1 MKYLRIISVYLLIL
15 LTAGCGLNNKIVI
28 EDINPEERVDPSINI
43 LADEH
48 FSFEKSFSISFWLKP
63 LSNYYGSVILA
74 LEDDNEK
81 ITLINNS
88 EDENYNSTG
97 IALVHNNG
105 SLYGGNDFNL
115 ETYNYNHI
123 IVGYEDNT
131 FFLYLNGAFIGEKAF
146 SDNFDINDFRL
157 YIDNSSFIVIYK
169 NLIVNDYNLKQED
182 VIKLYGS
189 DLSLR
194 LENIDFSEEFKN
206 NAKGRVA
213 LPISETDIS
222 YSSDCDLMK
231 VNDNYLVFY
240 ENNTSED
247 TVAVLKAEYKEF
259 GITVEKEIEFIIKGK
274 NDINSLNYALKVVDN
289 KLNYFISESS
299 YFPDE
304 INGCTIEYSV
314 SSNANYDNNHF
325 VKVTDN
331 VKEIINVKATVS
343 IGDINGTIEKNIVLL
358 DEYKGYLLVYFD
370 GHDGW
375 PEHITGEENIYFAI
389 SDNLTNWIKLNKAG
403 LLDSDEGSNRYRD
416 PYISRD
422 KDGNFIITCTEG
434 YVNPGMYV
442 ARSEDLI
449 NFKTNL
455 VSFNSVDKS
464 LGLIGDKTWAPEF
477 VYDYS
482 NDRYTILFSNP
493 GTVNKSI
500 YGVDTYDFNEY
511 SYPYIYF
518 NAGYNVID
526 ADIEMIDNQYYLF
539 YKNEDNGEIHYAIAD
554 SLNKPTWRIEDS
566 SIINDGYP
574 AEGPFIFYDDINNNS
589 YLYIDSYKEN
599 QIHSGFVYKWTETL
613 DAYPDFD
620 EGINEIGGVRHF
632 SIIEITEDEYNR
644 IYNYY
649 R

>member
-1 MKYLRIISVYLLIL
+1 MKFLRIISVFILVLLL
-15 LTAGCGLNNKIVI
+15 VGCNLHKKVVI
-28 EDINPEERVDPSINI
+28 EDINPEGKKELGISV
-43 LADEH
+43 LADEN
-48 FSFEKSFSISFWLKP
+48 FSFDKSFSISFWLKP
-63 LSNYYGSVILA
+63 LSNYYGSVILT
-74 LEDDNEK
+74 LEDNDEK
-81 ITLINNS
+81 ITLISNS

-123 IVGYEDNT
+123 VIGFEDNT
-131 FFLYLNGAFIGEKAF
+131 FFLYLNGIFIGEKAF
-146 SDNFDINDFRL
+146 SNGFDINDFRL
-157 YIDNSSFIVIYK
+157 YIDNSSFTGIYK
-169 NLIVNDYNLKQED
+169 NLTINDFNLKKED
-182 VIKLYGS
+182 VIEMYGS
-189 DLSLR
+189 NLSLR
-194 LENIDFSEEFKN
+194 LENIDFGKGFRN
-206 NAKGRVA
+206 DAKGKIS
-213 LPISETDIS
+213 LPVSETKIR
-222 YSSDCDLMK
+222 YSSDSDLIK
-231 VNDNYLVFY
+231 VKGDYLIFDKNDS
-240 ENNTSED
+240 SED
-247 TVAVLKAEYKEF
+247 IVAVLKAEYSDF
-259 GITVEKEIEFIIKGK
+259 GINAEKEIEFIIKGK
-274 NDINSLNYALKVVDN
+274 NDSNNLDYALRVIDN
-289 KLNYFISESS
+289 KLNYFISESN

-314 SSNANYDNNHF
+314 SSNANYSNSHF
-325 VKVTDN
+325 IKTTDN
-331 VKEIINVKATVS
+331 DKEIISVKATVS
-343 IGDINGTIEKNIVLL
+343 LGDISKTIEKNIVLL

-389 SDNLTNWIKLNKAG
+389 SDDLSNWIKLNKKG
-403 LLDSDEGSNRYRD
+403 LLDSDSGSNRYRD

-442 ARSEDLI
+442 SRSDDLI
-449 NFKTNL
+449 NFKTNHI
-455 VSFNSVDKS
+455 SFSSVDKS

-477 VYDYS
+477 VYNYYD
-482 NDRYTILFSNP
+482 DEYTILFSNP
-493 GTVNKSI
+493 GNVNRSI
-500 YGVDTYDFNEY
+500 YGVDTYDFNDC

-539 YKNEDNGEIHYAIAD
+539 YKNEDNGEIHYAISD
-554 SLNKPTWRIEDS
+554 SINKPTWRIEDS

-599 QIHSGFVYKWTETL
+599 QIHSGFVYKWAEIL
-613 DAYPDFD
+613 DIYPDFD

-632 SIIEITEDEYNR
+632 SIIEITEDEYSR